1 MEPKKL
7 RLVRVTIK
15 DFLIFQVVVKV
26 LVTVIIYGLFMWDSH
41 CQDGLWESLDDWVYY
56 IR

>member
-1 MEPKKL
+1 M
-7 RLVRVTIK
+7 
-15 DFLIFQVVVKV
+15 VKV

-56 IR
+56 IRLFLASDWSLMIT